1 MKRSSLLSIA
11 AASLLGS
18 AALMPAVQPAPS
30 ETSATQ
36 ATGAKATQGEAVR
49 RVAQRSLEAAVFGGY
64 RGYRRQRYPNGPGWT
79 HAQVQRMARKRRN
92 QSRNR
97 RAQRRAGS
105 K

>member
-18 AALMPAVQPAPS
+18 AALMPAVHPALRK
-30 ETSATQ
+30 
-36 ATGAKATQGEAVR
+36 G
-49 RVAQRSLEAAVFGGY
+49 LGG
-64 RGYRRQRYPNGPGWT
+64 GYRRQRYPNGPGWT

-92 QSRNR
+92 QSSNR